1 MLNGR
6 GGVDYEA
13 FTNHPTIMEFLLL
26 TQEHS
31 TVSSCI
37 TKLFRVTQNA
47 SFRVHIKPY
56 NIILAYSTEKTLL
69 SVFMKKF
76 IVFPYSF

>member
-56 NIILAYSTEKTLL
+56 NIILSYSTAKTLSL
-69 SVFMKKF
+69 LYFRF
-76 IVFPYSF
+76 L